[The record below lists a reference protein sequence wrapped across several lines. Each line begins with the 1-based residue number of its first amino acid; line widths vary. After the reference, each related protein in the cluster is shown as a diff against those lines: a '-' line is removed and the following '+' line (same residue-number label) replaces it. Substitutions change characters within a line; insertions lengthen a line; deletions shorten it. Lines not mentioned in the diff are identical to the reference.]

1 MNDFFHSRFS
11 PSSSLNTQSFR
22 LAAVKPERQ
31 AGCVGQSTYKT
42 AANQKNKVPGAE
54 TLVISHTHTH
64 THTHVSLLLKTQ
76 KFRPHKTH
84 IPMWS
89 QSVGA
94 EQAPP
99 PLVLQL
105 AVSTLCLVC
114 YLSSSEYVCVVTAIH
129 LGDIPQFTLQ
139 LYEECAELDA
149 VTEIHIRHT

>member
-1 MNDFFHSRFS
+1 
-11 PSSSLNTQSFR
+11 
-22 LAAVKPERQ
+22 
-31 AGCVGQSTYKT
+31 
-42 AANQKNKVPGAE
+42 
-54 TLVISHTHTH
+54 
-64 THTHVSLLLKTQ
+64 
-76 KFRPHKTH
+76 
-84 IPMWS
+84 MWS

-129 LGDIPQFTLQ
+129 LGDIPRFTLQ
-139 LYEECAELDA
+139 LHEECTELDA